1 MFGLSLGTLAF
12 IILAAI
18 SAGGIA
24 YVFLFNTISSEKS
37 VNRRL
42 EIVKKGEADRQS
54 VRAVRERTNEAARR
68 RKTIQDSLNE
78 LEEKQKNKDRSLQ
91 NPPLKVQL
99 KQAGLE
105 VSIERFYVY
114 SAVSGLFL
122 ALLTLIFGAH
132 PLVVLGSVVVGAV
145 GLPRWFVKYMRKR
158 RITAFLEEFPN
169 ALDVIVRAVR
179 SGLPFNDA
187 IRMISA
193 EAREP
198 VRTEF
203 RRIVEAQQ
211 IGLSSA
217 EATARMVETMPCP
230 EANFFGIVI
239 QIQSQSGGNLSE
251 ALGNL
256 SRVLRSRKK
265 MKARVQ
271 ALSME
276 AKASAFI
283 IGSLPP
289 LVAFIV
295 YLISPD
301 YITPLFT
308 TTTGNFLLLISAFWM
323 GLGIFIMRQMI
334 NFEV

>member
-1 MFGLSLGTLAF
+1 MFGLRLGTLGF
-12 IILAAI
+12 IVLAAI

-24 YVFLFNTISSEKS
+24 YVFLFNSISSEKT

-42 EIVKKGEADRQS
+42 EVVKKGEADRQS
-54 VRAVRERTNEAARR
+54 ARAVRERTNEAARR
-68 RKTIQDSLNE
+68 RKTIQDTLHE
-78 LEEKQKNKDRSLQ
+78 LEQKQKNQDRNVT
-91 NPPLKVQL
+91 NPPLKVKL
-99 KQAGLE
+99 KQAGME
-105 VSIERFYVY
+105 VSLQKFYIL
-114 SAVSGLFL
+114 SGVTGFL
-122 ALLTLIFGAH
+122 LAFILLLFGAH
-132 PLVVLGSVVVGAV
+132 PLVVLASVVVGAV
-145 GLPRWFVKYMRKR
+145 GLPRWFVNYMRKR
-158 RITAFLEEFPN
+158 RVTAFLEEFPN
-169 ALDVIVRAVR
+169 ALDVIVRAIR

-187 IRMISA
+187 VRMIAA

-217 EATARMVETMPCP
+217 EATARMTETMPCP

-256 SRVLRSRKK
+256 SRVLRNRKK
-265 MKARVQ
+265 MKARIQ

-289 LVAFIV
+289 LVATIV
-295 YLISPD
+295 FVISPD
-301 YITPLFT
+301 YIMPLFT
-308 TTTGNFLLLISAFWM
+308 TSTGHFLLLISAFWM

>member
-1 MFGLSLGTLAF
+1 
-12 IILAAI
+12 
-18 SAGGIA
+18 
-24 YVFLFNTISSEKS
+24 
-37 VNRRL
+37 
-42 EIVKKGEADRQS
+42 
-54 VRAVRERTNEAARR
+54 
-68 RKTIQDSLNE
+68 
-78 LEEKQKNKDRSLQ
+78 
-91 NPPLKVQL
+91 
-99 KQAGLE
+99 
-105 VSIERFYVY
+105 
-114 SAVSGLFL
+114 
-122 ALLTLIFGAH
+122 
-132 PLVVLGSVVVGAV
+132 
-145 GLPRWFVKYMRKR
+145 
-158 RITAFLEEFPN
+158 
-169 ALDVIVRAVR
+169 

-187 IRMISA
+187 VRMIAA

-217 EATARMVETMPCP
+217 EATARMTETMPCP

-256 SRVLRSRKK
+256 SRVLRNRKK
-265 MKARVQ
+265 MKARIQ

-289 LVAFIV
+289 LVATIV
-295 YLISPD
+295 YVISPD

-308 TTTGNFLLLISAFWM
+308 TSTGHFLLLISAFWM

>member
-1 MFGLSLGTLAF
+1 MFGLGLGTLGF
-12 IILAAI
+12 IVLAAI

-24 YVFLFNTISSEKS
+24 YVFLFNSISSEKT

-42 EIVKKGEADRQS
+42 EVVKKGEADRQS
-54 VRAVRERTNEAARR
+54 ARAVRERTNEAARR
-68 RKTIQDSLNE
+68 RKTIQDTLHE
-78 LEEKQKNKDRSLQ
+78 LEQKQKNQDRNVT
-91 NPPLKVQL
+91 NPPLKVKL
-99 KQAGLE
+99 KQAGME
-105 VSIERFYVY
+105 VSLQKFYIL
-114 SAVSGLFL
+114 SGVTGFL
-122 ALLTLIFGAH
+122 LAFILLLFGAH
-132 PLVVLGSVVVGAV
+132 PLVVLASVVVGAV
-145 GLPRWFVKYMRKR
+145 GLPRWFVNYMRKR
-158 RITAFLEEFPN
+158 RVTAFLEEFPN
-169 ALDVIVRAVR
+169 ALDVIVRAIR

-187 IRMISA
+187 VRMIAA

-217 EATARMVETMPCP
+217 EATARMTETMPCP

-256 SRVLRSRKK
+256 SRVLRNRKK
-265 MKARVQ
+265 MKARIQ

-289 LVAFIV
+289 LVATIV
-295 YLISPD
+295 FVISPD
-301 YITPLFT
+301 YIMPLFT
-308 TTTGNFLLLISAFWM
+308 TSTGHFLLLISAFWM

>member
-1 MFGLSLGTLAF
+1 MFGLGLGTLGF
-12 IILAAI
+12 IVLAAI

-24 YVFLFNTISSEKS
+24 YVFLFNSISSEKT

-42 EIVKKGEADRQS
+42 EVVKKGEADRQS
-54 VRAVRERTNEAARR
+54 ARAVRERTNEAARR
-68 RKTIQDSLNE
+68 RKTIQDTLHE
-78 LEEKQKNKDRSLQ
+78 LEQKQKNQDRNVT
-91 NPPLKVQL
+91 NPPLKVKL
-99 KQAGLE
+99 KQAGME
-105 VSIERFYVY
+105 VSLQKFYIL
-114 SAVSGLFL
+114 SGVTGFL
-122 ALLTLIFGAH
+122 LAFLLLLFGAH
-132 PLVVLGSVVVGAV
+132 PLVVLASVVVGAV
-145 GLPRWFVKYMRKR
+145 GLPRWFVNYMRKR
-158 RITAFLEEFPN
+158 RVTAFLEEFPN
-169 ALDVIVRAVR
+169 ALDVIVRAIR

-187 IRMISA
+187 VRMIAA

-217 EATARMVETMPCP
+217 EATARMTETMPCP

-256 SRVLRSRKK
+256 SRVLRNRKK
-265 MKARVQ
+265 MKARIQ

-289 LVAFIV
+289 LVATIV
-295 YLISPD
+295 YVISPD

-308 TTTGNFLLLISAFWM
+308 TSTGHFLLLISAFWM